1 MHGLCGAQNFPLRCL
16 KFTWHC
22 QLWPWGILDIKFST
36 CSSWLILVNAS
47 WWGKQA
53 SNTLEKSFIHLRST
67 ASLLHL
73 GIFHE
78 NKTYLVYTIS
88 YFAKPL
94 RCWDSH
100 PLSDLYVRMP
110 VRSMINLMI
119 FDDQLDDLWCH
130 PTQRST
136 GIFGCFSPGFQMIPA
151 APAHPST
158 PSLHSHPTPVRPRQ
172 SHGWSRYRC
181 RWPLQRRCQ
190 QPAESAASKHS
201 RKVCV

>member
-1 MHGLCGAQNFPLRCL
+1 MSRLHSCTPPDAFVRMCRDGGSKIKQGQGPFPFKPPTTTASKPPEMTEMLSTKCCNFTKKSWNWESPAKICHLGLPLRGWQVYRSQNFPI
-16 KFTWHC
+16 
-22 QLWPWGILDIKFST
+22 WPWGILDIKFST

-53 SNTLEKSFIHLRST
+53 SNTLEKSFIHSRST

-119 FDDQLDDLWCH
+119 FDDLWW
-130 PTQRST
+130 ST
-136 GIFGCFSPGFQMIPA
+136 WW
-151 APAHPST
+151 
-158 PSLHSHPTPVRPRQ
+158 SLMSSHPEV
-172 SHGWSRYRC
+172 
-181 RWPLQRRCQ
+181 
-190 QPAESAASKHS
+190 
-201 RKVCV
+201 